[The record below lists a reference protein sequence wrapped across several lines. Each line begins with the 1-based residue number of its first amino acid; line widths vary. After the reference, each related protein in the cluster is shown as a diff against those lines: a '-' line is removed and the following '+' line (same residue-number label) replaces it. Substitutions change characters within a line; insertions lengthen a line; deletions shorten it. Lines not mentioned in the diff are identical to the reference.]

1 MTEAAAPDVVPIGQ
15 HRTPLLRRAIVAVAA
30 IVVAAG
36 CGDASSQRTVA
47 AQVPPGGGAIDAV
60 SQVAGGDLEIVG
72 WVAADGPRS
81 VEVRTPAGTVSVTA
95 DLRRVDLAT
104 VGTSAYGFRTVVE
117 APQPGSVCLVADGR
131 ELDCVRRGCADL
143 FDSAFRA
150 ELRDAHP
157 EPRWSVAVVDLRTG
171 CQYGVRRNRE
181 MTSASVMKIQ
191 YLGALT
197 QQAAEDGR
205 RLSTTERSLAEAMM
219 HYSLNPE
226 TGAIIGRV
234 GGNAAL
240 ERLDPVVGAT
250 DTVHVS
256 PFGATRTT
264 AADRT
269 RVAIATLHGDNTL
282 DGIAVEMAREVVAGL
297 HPAQAWGISAGVPAD
312 HDVLLKNGFFPLT
325 GFGWRVASSGV
336 VTDPQGGAYAI
347 TILTDTNDTQLG
359 GIEMVETISRHVAAQ
374 LTDGP
379 AARRPFD
386 DAVCIDHGGGGSWTS
401 LALALGL
408 DAADAADVRRIA
420 GGDGPMRGQLVCRP

>member
-47 AQVPPGGGAIDAV
+47 AQAPLGGGAIDAV

-117 APQPGSVCLVADGR
+117 EPQPGSVCLVADGR

-171 CQYGVRRNRE
+171 CQYGDDAYIY
-181 MTSASVMKIQ
+181 MS
-191 YLGALT
+191 Y
-197 QQAAEDGR
+197 
-205 RLSTTERSLAEAMM
+205 
-219 HYSLNPE
+219 
-226 TGAIIGRV
+226 TGWGCDMY
-234 GGNAAL
+234 NAL
-240 ERLDPVVGAT
+240 EALEDSIRYQ
-250 DTVHVS
+250 
-256 PFGATRTT
+256 ATRTS
-264 AADRT
+264 
-269 RVAIATLHGDNTL
+269 ATSKSLSNDF
-282 DGIAVEMAREVVAGL
+282 
-297 HPAQAWGISAGVPAD
+297 IS
-312 HDVLLKNGFFPLT
+312 L
-325 GFGWRVASSGV
+325 S
-336 VTDPQGGAYAI
+336 
-347 TILTDTNDTQLG
+347 
-359 GIEMVETISRHVAAQ
+359 
-374 LTDGP
+374 
-379 AARRPFD
+379 
-386 DAVCIDHGGGGSWTS
+386 
-401 LALALGL
+401 
-408 DAADAADVRRIA
+408 
-420 GGDGPMRGQLVCRP
+420 